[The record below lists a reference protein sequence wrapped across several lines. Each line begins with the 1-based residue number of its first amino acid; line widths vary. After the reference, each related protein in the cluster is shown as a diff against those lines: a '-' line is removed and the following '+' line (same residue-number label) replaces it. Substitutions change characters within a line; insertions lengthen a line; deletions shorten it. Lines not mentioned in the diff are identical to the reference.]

1 MSCSRYVRRFATDC
15 HFSETKLTLKKEFR
29 GKVDFST
36 SSKFVFFVSVC
47 LFVLQKSECPY
58 VCIKM
63 LSLAASNTFD

>member
-36 SSKFVFFVSVC
+36 SSKFVFFCFC
-47 LFVLQKSECPY
+47 LFVCVAEVGMP
-58 VCIKM
+58 VC
-63 LSLAASNTFD
+63 LY